1 MYTTKDILTI
11 LKLLKS
17 IPEKYESRNHLAAI
31 NGAIVGIQKYNE
43 NKRDSK
49 LSTYLAWWIK
59 ESVEKKEREAFTRLN
74 ENITTT

>member
-17 IPEKYESRNHLAAI
+17 IPQKYKSQNYLAAI
-31 NGAIVGIQKYNE
+31 HGAIVGLQKYDE

-59 ESVEKKEREAFTRLN
+59 ESVEKDIREAQQDSQ
-74 ENITTT
+74 